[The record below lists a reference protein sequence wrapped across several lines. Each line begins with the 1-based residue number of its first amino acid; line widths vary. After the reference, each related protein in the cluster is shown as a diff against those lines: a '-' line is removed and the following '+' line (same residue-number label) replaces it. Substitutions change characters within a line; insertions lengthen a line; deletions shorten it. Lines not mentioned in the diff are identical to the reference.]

1 MLLVV
6 YIRVFPLFG
15 VDLLQTTSDVVK
27 MDVEGSEWPAL
38 EAMFEE
44 NSLKNVKQLLFE
56 VHLERQANLH
66 QFQLVYKLEELGFR
80 KFGVHINHY
89 NRFVT
94 SSGRRLSQCYE
105 LSYMNIKYLE
115 ND

>member
-1 MLLVV
+1 MLFISAFNLCFFFCVV
-6 YIRVFPLFG
+6 F
-15 VDLLQTTSDVVK
+15 LQTTIDIVK
-27 MDVEGSEWPAL
+27 MDIEGSEWPSL
-38 EAMFEE
+38 EAMFRE

-56 VHLERQANLH
+56 VHLERQADLH
-66 QFQLVYKLEELGFR
+66 QFQLVHKLEELGFR

-105 LSYMNIKYLE
+105 LSYMNIKYLD